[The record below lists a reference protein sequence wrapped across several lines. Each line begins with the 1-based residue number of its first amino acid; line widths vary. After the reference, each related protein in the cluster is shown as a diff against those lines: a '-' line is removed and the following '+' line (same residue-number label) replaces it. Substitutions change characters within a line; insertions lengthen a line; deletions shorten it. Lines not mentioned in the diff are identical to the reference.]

1 MSRCHQQKLWGIVL
15 AGGEGMR
22 ARPFLQRLC
31 GGRGIKQFC
40 AVVGRRSML
49 EHTLARVERLIPRE
63 RILVVVSRHH
73 LAEAAPQLA
82 HRPAANV
89 IVQPA
94 NRDTAPGILLP
105 LAHISHRDPAAT
117 VAVFPSDHFVV
128 DEATFM
134 NAVAGVVAEVR
145 RFPQRL
151 VLLGAT
157 PEEEEGDYG
166 WIEPAPQEVGRASRA
181 VVRFVEKPAPAQVRD
196 LMTRGALWNTFVF
209 ASRAV
214 TLWEMI
220 ERTAPDLKHT
230 FERLRLVL
238 RMGSEYAPI
247 FLKRA
252 YDTMR
257 AVNFSSEVCEPL
269 VSWLRVLPAPEVG
282 WSDWGS
288 EERIL
293 RSLRKVGKL
302 DECLDRLTYDIE
314 VACMAER

>member
-1 MSRCHQQKLWGIVL
+1 MSRRHEQKLWGIVL

-40 AVVGRRSML
+40 AVVGSRSML

-73 LAEAAPQLA
+73 LAEATPQLA
-82 HRPAANV
+82 HWPAANV

-94 NRDTAPGILLP
+94 NRETAPGILLP
-105 LAHISHRDPAAT
+105 LAHISYRDPAAT

-128 DEATFM
+128 GEAAFM

-145 RFPQRL
+145 RFPRRL

-166 WIEPAPQEVGRASRA
+166 WIEPAPQEVGC
-181 VVRFVEKPAPAQVRD
+181 
-196 LMTRGALWNTFVF
+196 

-220 ERTAPDLKHT
+220 ERTAPDLKRT

-302 DECLDRLTYDIE
+302 DECLDRLTYDAE